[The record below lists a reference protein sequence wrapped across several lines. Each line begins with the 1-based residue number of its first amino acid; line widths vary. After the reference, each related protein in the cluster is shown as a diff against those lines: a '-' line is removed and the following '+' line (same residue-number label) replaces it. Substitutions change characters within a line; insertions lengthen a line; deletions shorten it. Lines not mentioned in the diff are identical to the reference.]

1 VSLDT
6 AVDVR
11 KLPFVTCPNPRGYRP
26 SLGSCD
32 FSIRLKLYGETTYFQ
47 NRLIVMQC
55 IVPKDWKLDLLAV
68 LRENVHS
75 FFLTI
80 LAPRRDT
87 TAEVN
92 IRRFKTKFQVF
103 CPMLK
108 WYYPLEEGTDW
119 WTTRMEATSRSPLNS
134 HVGGSITKIKCSI
147 TAIGDPGKLA
157 PFERLG
163 CT

>member
-108 WYYPLEEGTDW
+108 LVLSLRRRHRLVDYAD
-119 WTTRMEATSRSPLNS
+119 
-134 HVGGSITKIKCSI
+134 GSYFSVSAQLPCRWFNHKDQMQHHRYWGS
-147 TAIGDPGKLA
+147 G
-157 PFERLG
+157 
-163 CT
+163 